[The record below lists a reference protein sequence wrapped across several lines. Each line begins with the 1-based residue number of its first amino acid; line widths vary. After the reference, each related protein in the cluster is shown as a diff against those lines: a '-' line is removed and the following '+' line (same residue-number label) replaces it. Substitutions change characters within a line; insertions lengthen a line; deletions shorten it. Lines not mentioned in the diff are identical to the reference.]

1 MRGIS
6 SPQSPAITENHR
18 TCNGVVGGQ
27 AQMIVQESARGMTQ
41 VTGSE
46 KVPTTPTTPT
56 ARRQDLDQN
65 VHRPELHAR
74 SHNMFRPKYA
84 RYLKAAQGEVGY
96 VNRLRELLANSRQ
109 ISSFENVVTST
120 FQAIRKLHTQKDTP
134 AKSSEQLSNCNFAN
148 FLVCRTNGY
157 HLTAMFQIKTSI
169 SENHFQI

>member
-1 MRGIS
+1 MRRFTKFTDDVTPADCGLDFEGIS

-56 ARRQDLDQN
+56 TRRQDLDRN
-65 VHRPELHAR
+65 VHRPELR
-74 SHNMFRPKYA
+74 LWSHNTFRPKYT

-96 VNRLRELLANSRQ
+96 VNRLRD
-109 ISSFENVVTST
+109 F
-120 FQAIRKLHTQKDTP
+120 
-134 AKSSEQLSNCNFAN
+134 
-148 FLVCRTNGY
+148 
-157 HLTAMFQIKTSI
+157 
-169 SENHFQI
+169 

>member
-1 MRGIS
+1 
-6 SPQSPAITENHR
+6 
-18 TCNGVVGGQ
+18 
-27 AQMIVQESARGMTQ
+27 MIVQESARGMTQ

-134 AKSSEQLSNCNFAN
+134 AKSSEQLPNCNFAN